1 VLVSVSFT
9 LPIPVVPIGEIPTTV
24 TLDQVNATFAVALV
38 GVYKNGWILHI
49 AAGVNVLLN
58 VGNGLTVSV
67 AEALALWHAVM
78 ICLII
83 TE

>member
-9 LPIPVVPIGEIPTTV
+9 LPIPVVPVGVIPTTV
-24 TLDQVNATFAVALV
+24 ALVQVNATFAVALV
-38 GVYKNGWILHI
+38 AVYINGWILHI
-49 AAGVNVLLN
+49 AAGVKVLLN